1 MDPHLV
7 FSLRHLSAAALS
19 AVAIYLVAHP
29 PLIAW
34 KVEGPVRSEPAEITP
49 GELSA
54 RRLTADRPAAPHSPS
69 LFFGY
74 VEFDGDPNA
83 PGGGPAFGP

>member
-34 KVEGPVRSEPAEITP
+34 KVEGPTRSQPSWR
-49 GELSA
+49 LFSLLRCFA
-54 RRLTADRPAAPHSPS
+54 RSGRDVPDWWRRSWPP
-69 LFFGY
+69 
-74 VEFDGDPNA
+74 
-83 PGGGPAFGP
+83 